1 MSHIAAPMLAK
12 SELIKGI
19 SYAHADHETN
29 RLAGKDVH
37 FLSFPARPIDELP
50 PKMGDYIK
58 WGELQNLHTRY
69 KCRIRDPWYVVPY
82 VWISE
87 IGLLKRC
94 HYFPRLV
101 LNQLGALSTDTA
113 YRIKMKPEYKGQAKN
128 LVFSFLNSLTFL
140 YAELLGRHY
149 GGGVLELVPS
159 EIEKLQIPLVPI
171 SDEQFSKVD
180 EMIRAE
186 VNLEILLEYTDT
198 IILENG
204 IGLSKK
210 QIETIRSAHKKLMLR
225 RLRVDI

>member
-1 MSHIAAPMLAK
+1 
-12 SELIKGI
+12 
-19 SYAHADHETN
+19 
-29 RLAGKDVH
+29 
-37 FLSFPARPIDELP
+37 
-50 PKMGDYIK
+50 
-58 WGELQNLHTRY
+58 
-69 KCRIRDPWYVVPY
+69 VVPY
-82 VWISE
+82 VWVSE

-101 LNQLGALSTDTA
+101 LNELGAFSTDTA
-113 YRIKMKPEYKGQAKN
+113 YRIKMKPEYKDQTKN

-159 EIEKLQIPLVPI
+159 EIEKLQIPLVSI
-171 SDEQFSKVD
+171 SDEQFSKAD

-186 VNLEILLEYTDT
+186 VNLETLLDYTDP

-204 IGLSKK
+204 IGLSKQ